1 MFHPFRWL
9 LHRTRVRF
17 DGQEW
22 YDSLKLVDTIVVGT
36 LKAHILEDPKPCGHV
51 RYFVDLVETRGPH
64 PLYIGMLEEG
74 HISSSVELLQSA
86 DSFIRNYHE
95 HG

>member
-9 LHRTRVRF
+9 LDRSGGRF
-17 DGQEW
+17 DGQAW

-51 RYFVDLVETRGPH
+51 RYFVDLVDTDGPR
-64 PLYIGMLEEG
+64 PLYIGMFEEG
-74 HISSSVELLQSA
+74 HIASSVELLQSA
-86 DSFIRNYHE
+86 DNFIRNYHE
-95 HG
+95 PG